1 MDNQENQPIDPLGS
15 IEPLKTFEPTPMVPP
30 TPAQPVQNAAP
41 GVLVDRDGN
50 VNLTQLQSEERQK
63 YEVLAN
69 SIDETNPGSIVN
81 FGAELQKTLSNQ
93 SDSFLGNVRRSNS
106 GEVGG
111 LINDL
116 LVELNYVDVDE
127 LNGNKVKSFLSKLP
141 FMKKVM
147 TQVENLFAKYDKII
161 NNIEQISYKV
171 NAGIITS
178 TKDNAV
184 LQTIFESNVNSI
196 KQIEELVI
204 AGNIRMERAA
214 GELAV
219 MEANPQNYQDYQ
231 IADKRD
237 FIARLDRRMADLKVV
252 RVIMMQSLPQIRLVQ
267 NNNVSIAEKAQTILT
282 TTLPVWKNQLSLAV
296 AMYRQQQNI
305 EIQQKVSSTTEEI
318 LRKNAERLGQN
329 SVNVAR
335 ANEQTI
341 VSVETLRE
349 TTSMLINTLNEVKQ
363 IQKQGADN
371 RRKLDQDLQT
381 LEHELKANVRLIYRI
396 QRWEM
401 MQQPYCHKAKEG

>member
-1 MDNQENQPIDPLGS
+1 MDNQENQSIDPLGS

-30 TPAQPVQNAAP
+30 VPAQPIQNAAP
-41 GVLVDRDGN
+41 AVLVDREGN

-81 FGAELQKTLSNQ
+81 FGAELQKTLTNQ

-116 LVELNYVDVDE
+116 LVELNYVDVEE

-141 FMKKVM
+141 FMKKVI

-196 KQIEELVI
+196 KQIEDLVI

-214 GELAV
+214 VELAQ
-219 MEANPQNYQDYQ
+219 MEASPQNFQDYQ

-305 EIQQKVSSTTEEI
+305 EIQQKVSATTEEI

-329 SVNVAR
+329 SINVAR

-381 LEHELKANVRLIYRI
+381 LEHELKANVR
-396 QRWEM
+396 
-401 MQQPYCHKAKEG
+401 G

>member
-15 IEPLKTFEPTPMVPP
+15 IEPLKTFEPTPMAPP
-30 TPAQPVQNAAP
+30 TPAQPAQNAAP
-41 GVLVDRDGN
+41 AVLVDREGN

-81 FGAELQKTLSNQ
+81 FGAELQKTLTNQ

-116 LVELNYVDVDE
+116 LVELNYVDVEE

-214 GELAV
+214 GELAQ
-219 MEANPQNYQDYQ
+219 MEANPQIYQDYQ

-381 LEHELKANVRLIYRI
+381 LEHELKANVR
-396 QRWEM
+396 
-401 MQQPYCHKAKEG
+401 G

>member
-30 TPAQPVQNAAP
+30 TPAQPAQNAAP
-41 GVLVDRDGN
+41 AVLVDREGN

-69 SIDETNPGSIVN
+69 SIDEANPGSIVN
-81 FGAELQKTLSNQ
+81 FGAELQKTLTNQ

-116 LVELNYVDVDE
+116 LVELNYVDVEE

-214 GELAV
+214 VELAQ
-219 MEANPQNYQDYQ
+219 MEAAPQNFQDYQ

-371 RRKLDQDLQT
+371 RRKLNQDLQT
-381 LEHELKANVRLIYRI
+381 LEHELKANVR
-396 QRWEM
+396 
-401 MQQPYCHKAKEG
+401 G

>member
-41 GVLVDRDGN
+41 AVLVDREGN
-50 VNLTQLQSEERQK
+50 VNLTQMQSEEREK

-69 SIDETNPGSIVN
+69 SIDEANPGSIVN
-81 FGAELQKTLSNQ
+81 FGAELQKTLTNQ

-116 LVELNYVDVDE
+116 LVELNYVDVEE

-141 FMKKVM
+141 FMKKVI
-147 TQVENLFAKYDKII
+147 TQVENLFTKYDKII

-196 KQIEELVI
+196 KQIESLVI

-214 GELAV
+214 VELTQ
-219 MEANPQNYQDYQ
+219 MEASPQNFQDYQ

-381 LEHELKANVRLIYRI
+381 LEHELKANVR
-396 QRWEM
+396 
-401 MQQPYCHKAKEG
+401 G

>member
-15 IEPLKTFEPTPMVPP
+15 IEPLRTFEPTPMVPP
-30 TPAQPVQNAAP
+30 APAQPIQNAVPA
-41 GVLVDRDGN
+41 VLVDREGN

-69 SIDETNPGSIVN
+69 SIDEANPGSIVN
-81 FGAELQKTLSNQ
+81 FGAELQKTLTNQ

-116 LVELNYVDVDE
+116 LVELNYVDVEE
-127 LNGNKVKSFLSKLP
+127 LNTNKVKSFLSKLP
-141 FMKKVM
+141 FMKKVI
-147 TQVENLFAKYDKII
+147 TQVENLFTKYDKII

-214 GELAV
+214 VELAQ
-219 MEANPQNYQDYQ
+219 METAPQNFQDYQ

-282 TTLPVWKNQLSLAV
+282 TTLPLWKNQLSLAV
-296 AMYRQQQNI
+296 AMYRQQQSI
-305 EIQQKVSSTTEEI
+305 EIQQKVSATTEEI

-349 TTSMLINTLNEVKQ
+349 TTTMLINTLNEVKQ

-381 LEHELKANVRLIYRI
+381 LEHELKANVR
-396 QRWEM
+396 
-401 MQQPYCHKAKEG
+401 G

>member
-1 MDNQENQPIDPLGS
+1 MDNQENQSIDPMGS

-30 TPAQPVQNAAP
+30 VPAQPVQNAAP
-41 GVLVDRDGN
+41 AILVDREGN

-69 SIDETNPGSIVN
+69 SIDEANPGSIVN
-81 FGAELQKTLSNQ
+81 FGAELQKTLTNQ

-141 FMKKVM
+141 FMKKVI

-196 KQIEELVI
+196 KQIEDLVI

-214 GELAV
+214 VELAQ
-219 MEANPQNYQDYQ
+219 MEANPQNFQDYQ

-305 EIQQKVSSTTEEI
+305 EIQQKVSATTEEI

-329 SVNVAR
+329 SINVAR

-381 LEHELKANVRLIYRI
+381 LEHELKANVR
-396 QRWEM
+396 
-401 MQQPYCHKAKEG
+401 G

>member
-41 GVLVDRDGN
+41 AVLVDREGN

-69 SIDETNPGSIVN
+69 SIDEANPGSIVN
-81 FGAELQKTLSNQ
+81 FGAELQKTLTNQ

-116 LVELNYVDVDE
+116 LVELNYVDVEE

-196 KQIEELVI
+196 KQIEDLVI

-214 GELAV
+214 VELAQ
-219 MEANPQNYQDYQ
+219 METAPQNFQDYQ

-329 SVNVAR
+329 SINVAR

-341 VSVETLRE
+341 VSVETLKE

-381 LEHELKANVRLIYRI
+381 LEHELKANVR
-396 QRWEM
+396 
-401 MQQPYCHKAKEG
+401 G

>member
-1 MDNQENQPIDPLGS
+1 MDNQPNQPIDPLQE
-15 IEPLKTFEPTPMVPP
+15 IEPLKTFEPIQPS
-30 TPAQPVQNAAP
+30 QPVQNTAP
-41 GVLVDRDGN
+41 VVLVDRDGN
-50 VNLTQLQSEERQK
+50 VNLNQLQMEERQK
-63 YEVLAN
+63 YEALAN

-81 FGAELQKTLSNQ
+81 FGADLQKTLANQ

-106 GEVGG
+106 GEVGEM
-111 LINDL
+111 INNL

-127 LNGNKVKSFLSKLP
+127 INNRNPVKGFLSKLP

-147 TQVENLFAKYDKII
+147 TQVENLFAKYDKIV
-161 NNIEQISYKV
+161 NNIDQISHKV

-178 TKDNAV
+178 SKDNAV
-184 LQTIFESNVNSI
+184 LQTIFDSNVNSI
-196 KQIEELVI
+196 KQIEDLVI
-204 AGNIRMERAA
+204 AGNLRMEKA
-214 GELAV
+214 GQELAT
-219 MEANPQNYQDYQ
+219 METNVQNYADYQ

-237 FIARLDRRMADLKVV
+237 FINRLDRRMADLKVV
-252 RVIMMQSLPQIRLVQ
+252 RLIMMQSLPQIRLVQ

-296 AMYRQQQNI
+296 AMHRQQQNI

-329 SVNVAR
+329 SINVAK

-341 VSVETLRE
+341 VSAETLRE
-349 TTSMLINTLNEVKQ
+349 TTNMLINTLNEVKQ
-363 IQKQGADN
+363 IQQQGTEN

-381 LEHELKANVRLIYRI
+381 LEHELKANIR
-396 QRWEM
+396 
-401 MQQPYCHKAKEG
+401 G

>member
-41 GVLVDRDGN
+41 AVLVDREGN

-69 SIDETNPGSIVN
+69 SIDEANPGSIVN
-81 FGAELQKTLSNQ
+81 FGAELQKTLTNQ

-116 LVELNYVDVDE
+116 LVELNYVDVEE
-127 LNGNKVKSFLSKLP
+127 LNSNKVKSFLSKLP
-141 FMKKVM
+141 FMKKVI
-147 TQVENLFAKYDKII
+147 TQVENLFTKYDKII

-196 KQIEELVI
+196 KQIEDLVI
-204 AGNIRMERAA
+204 AGNLRMERAA
-214 GELAV
+214 VELAQ
-219 MEANPQNYQDYQ
+219 METAPQNFQDYQ

-329 SVNVAR
+329 SINVAR

-341 VSVETLRE
+341 VSVETLKE

-381 LEHELKANVRLIYRI
+381 LEHELKANVR
-396 QRWEM
+396 
-401 MQQPYCHKAKEG
+401 G

>member
-41 GVLVDRDGN
+41 GVLVDREGN

-69 SIDETNPGSIVN
+69 SIDEANPGSIVN
-81 FGAELQKTLSNQ
+81 FGAELQKTLTNQ

-329 SVNVAR
+329 SVSVAR

-341 VSVETLRE
+341 VSVETLKE

-381 LEHELKANVRLIYRI
+381 LEHELKANVR
-396 QRWEM
+396 
-401 MQQPYCHKAKEG
+401 G

>member
-15 IEPLKTFEPTPMVPP
+15 IEPLKTFEPAPMAPP
-30 TPAQPVQNAAP
+30 TPVQPATPSMSPAP
-41 GVLVDRDGN
+41 LVDRDGN
-50 VNLTQLQSEERQK
+50 VNLTQLQIEERKK
-63 YEVLAN
+63 YEVLAD
-69 SIDETNPGSIVN
+69 SIDESNPGSIVN
-81 FGAELQKTLSNQ
+81 FGADLQRTLSNQ

-106 GEVGG
+106 GEVGE
-111 LINDL
+111 LINNL
-116 LVELNYVDVDE
+116 LLELNYVDVDE
-127 LNGNKVKSFLSKLP
+127 LNQNKFKSFLSKLP
-141 FMKKVM
+141 FMKSIV
-147 TQVENLFAKYDKII
+147 TQIENLFTKYDKIV
-161 NNIEQISYKV
+161 NNIDQIAYKV

-184 LQTIFESNVNSI
+184 LQTIFESNVNAI

-204 AGNIRMERAA
+204 VGNLRMEKA
-214 GELAV
+214 GVELAQ
-219 MEANPQNYQDYQ
+219 MEAAPQTYQDYQ

-237 FIARLDRRMADLKVV
+237 FIARLDRRLADLKVV
-252 RVIMMQSLPQIRLVQ
+252 RLIMMQSLPQIRLVQ

-282 TTLPVWKNQLSLAV
+282 TTLPLWKNQLSLAV

-305 EIQQKVSSTTEEI
+305 EIQQKVSATTEEI

-349 TTSMLINTLNEVKQ
+349 TTAKLIGTLNEVKQ
-363 IQKQGADN
+363 IQKQGAEG

-381 LEHELKANVRLIYRI
+381 LEHELKANVR
-396 QRWEM
+396 
-401 MQQPYCHKAKEG
+401 G

>member
-41 GVLVDRDGN
+41 AVLVDREGN
-50 VNLTQLQSEERQK
+50 VNLTQLQSEEREK

-69 SIDETNPGSIVN
+69 SIDEANPGSIVN
-81 FGAELQKTLSNQ
+81 FGAELQKTLTNQ

-196 KQIEELVI
+196 KQIEGLVI

-214 GELAV
+214 VELAQ
-219 MEANPQNYQDYQ
+219 MEASPQDFQDYQ

-329 SVNVAR
+329 SINVAR

-341 VSVETLRE
+341 VSVETLKE

-381 LEHELKANVRLIYRI
+381 LEHELKANVR
-396 QRWEM
+396 
-401 MQQPYCHKAKEG
+401 G

>member
-15 IEPLKTFEPTPMVPP
+15 IEPLKTFEPAPMATPNM
-30 TPAQPVQNAAP
+30 PVQNAAP
-41 GVLVDRDGN
+41 AVLVDREGN

-69 SIDETNPGSIVN
+69 SIDESNPGSIVN
-81 FGAELQKTLSNQ
+81 FGAELQKTLTNQ

-116 LVELNYVDVDE
+116 LVELNYVDVEE

-141 FMKKVM
+141 FMKKVI
-147 TQVENLFAKYDKII
+147 TQVENLFTKYDKII

-196 KQIEELVI
+196 KQIENLVI

-214 GELAV
+214 GELAQ
-219 MEANPQNYQDYQ
+219 METTPQNFQDYQ

-305 EIQQKVSSTTEEI
+305 EIQQKVSATTEEI

-329 SVNVAR
+329 SINVAR

-349 TTSMLINTLNEVKQ
+349 TTTMLINTLNEVKQ

-381 LEHELKANVRLIYRI
+381 LEHELKANVR
-396 QRWEM
+396 
-401 MQQPYCHKAKEG
+401 G

>member
-1 MDNQENQPIDPLGS
+1 MDNQENQSIDPLGS

-30 TPAQPVQNAAP
+30 VPAQPIQNAAP
-41 GVLVDRDGN
+41 AVLVDREGN

-81 FGAELQKTLSNQ
+81 FGAELQKTLTNQ

-116 LVELNYVDVDE
+116 LVELNYVDVEE

-141 FMKKVM
+141 FMKKVI

-196 KQIEELVI
+196 KQIEDLVV

-214 GELAV
+214 VELAQ
-219 MEANPQNYQDYQ
+219 MEASPQNFQDYQ

-305 EIQQKVSSTTEEI
+305 EIQQKVSATTEEI

-329 SVNVAR
+329 SINVAR

-381 LEHELKANVRLIYRI
+381 LEHELKANVR
-396 QRWEM
+396 
-401 MQQPYCHKAKEG
+401 G

>member
-30 TPAQPVQNAAP
+30 APSQPVQNAAP
-41 GVLVDRDGN
+41 GVLVDREGN

-81 FGAELQKTLSNQ
+81 FGADLQKTLSNQ

-381 LEHELKANVRLIYRI
+381 LEHELKANVR
-396 QRWEM
+396 
-401 MQQPYCHKAKEG
+401 G

>member
-1 MDNQENQPIDPLGS
+1 MDNQPNQPNDPFQE
-15 IEPLKTFEPTPMVPP
+15 IEPLKTFEPIQPS
-30 TPAQPVQNAAP
+30 QPVQNTAP
-41 GVLVDRDGN
+41 AVLVDRDGN
-50 VNLTQLQSEERQK
+50 VNLNQLQVEERQK
-63 YEVLAN
+63 YEALAN

-81 FGAELQKTLSNQ
+81 FGADLQKTLANQ

-106 GEVGG
+106 GEVGEM
-111 LINDL
+111 INNL

-127 LNGNKVKSFLSKLP
+127 INNRNPVKGFLSKLP

-147 TQVENLFAKYDKII
+147 TQVENLFAKYDKIV
-161 NNIEQISYKV
+161 NNIDQISHKV

-178 TKDNAV
+178 SKDNAV
-184 LQTIFESNVNSI
+184 LQTIFDSNVNSI
-196 KQIEELVI
+196 KQIEDLVI
-204 AGNIRMERAA
+204 AGNLRMEKASQ
-214 GELAV
+214 ELAQ
-219 MEANPQNYQDYQ
+219 METNVQNYADYQ

-237 FIARLDRRMADLKVV
+237 FINRLDRRMADLKVV
-252 RVIMMQSLPQIRLVQ
+252 RLIMMQSLPQIRLVQ

-296 AMYRQQQNI
+296 AMHRQQQNI

-329 SVNVAR
+329 SINVAK

-341 VSVETLRE
+341 VSAETLRE
-349 TTSMLINTLNEVKQ
+349 TTNMLINTLNEVKQ
-363 IQKQGADN
+363 IQQQGTEN

-381 LEHELKANVRLIYRI
+381 LEHELKANIR
-396 QRWEM
+396 
-401 MQQPYCHKAKEG
+401 G

>member
-41 GVLVDRDGN
+41 AVLVDREGN
-50 VNLTQLQSEERQK
+50 VNLTQLQSEDRQK

-69 SIDETNPGSIVN
+69 SIDEANPGSIVN
-81 FGAELQKTLSNQ
+81 FGAELQKTLTNQ

-116 LVELNYVDVDE
+116 LVELNYVDVEE

-196 KQIEELVI
+196 KQIEDLVI

-214 GELAV
+214 VELAQ
-219 MEANPQNYQDYQ
+219 METAPQNFQDYQ

-329 SVNVAR
+329 SINVAR

-341 VSVETLRE
+341 VSVETLKE

-381 LEHELKANVRLIYRI
+381 LEHELKANVR
-396 QRWEM
+396 
-401 MQQPYCHKAKEG
+401 G